1 VRRYANAAIAPWSG
15 APQIA
20 GVAGPRTRSNL
31 IPIVALLFLAAV
43 ATDVVRRAVEGARPA
58 IRNVA
63 PDRGDTADVRA
74 ESVGPGAAAP
84 RPTDRLDSAAR
95 AAALARI
102 EAGSAATYLPAM
114 LDENDSVLHRWSD
127 DRAGRPLRVAVLR
140 GDSVPGFQEIFLA
153 NVAWALGRWNGIGL
167 PVWLEEQ
174 PDTAGADIV
183 VEWVAQ
189 LDGNRTGRTELTWQR
204 RGPIVRA
211 DVELAT
217 HLPGGRP
224 VQPAQMVALALHELG
239 HAIGLG
245 HSPVK
250 TDALYPETSATDLSA
265 RDRQTALL
273 LYSVPPGSL
282 K

>member
-1 VRRYANAAIAPWSG
+1 M
-15 APQIA
+15 
-20 GVAGPRTRSNL
+20 AGPRARSNL

-58 IRNVA
+58 TRSAA
-63 PDRGDTADVRA
+63 PGGAATAAVRA
-74 ESVGPGAAAP
+74 EPVGPAAAAP

-95 AAALARI
+95 AGALARI
-102 EAGSAATYLPAM
+102 SAESAGTYLPAM
-114 LDENDSVLHRWSD
+114 LRESDSVLHRWGD
-127 DRAGRPLRVAVLR
+127 DRAGRPLRVAVVR
-140 GDSVPGFQEIFLA
+140 GDGVPGFQEVFLG
-153 NVAWALGRWNGIGL
+153 NVAWALGRWNSVGL
-167 PVWLEEQ
+167 PVWLDEL

-183 VEWVAQ
+183 VSWVAQ

-204 RGPIVRA
+204 RGPVVRA
-211 DVELAT
+211 DVVLAT

-250 TDALYPETSATDLSA
+250 TDALYPETSATDLSP

-273 LYSVPPGSL
+273 LYAVPPGSFR
-282 K
+282 